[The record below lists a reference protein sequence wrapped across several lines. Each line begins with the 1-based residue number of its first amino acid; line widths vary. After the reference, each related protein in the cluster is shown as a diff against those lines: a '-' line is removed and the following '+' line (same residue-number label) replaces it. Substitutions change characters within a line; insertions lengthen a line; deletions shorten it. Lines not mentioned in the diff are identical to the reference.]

1 MFQKGT
7 ENIIK
12 KYRYFMF
19 SLFTDTDGY
28 EYDICIAFIFYATHA
43 NFVLRFIIAQYY

>member
-19 SLFTDTDGY
+19 SLFTGTDGY
-28 EYDICIAFIFYATHA
+28 EYDICIASLYVALCTKLG
-43 NFVLRFIIAQYY
+43 N